1 MSVTKQPPDKI
12 QGRKPEAR
20 IIRQKIW
27 RRANVENQ
35 HFMGAIVGREG
46 SGKSYTAVKLCEL
59 ADPSFNEARVM
70 FEPASFLEQ
79 LQEWKEKGET
89 QGKAVI
95 LDEAGVGVGVRSWY
109 DQEQIKF
116 NKVLQT
122 IRDENMIAFFTLPRL
137 SELDSQTRGRLH
149 AFLEMVDMDA
159 GEWAELKWKNID
171 PARDDRGD
179 IYKKYPRLRINGEIR
194 PVKRPRYGPPSQAII
209 NGYEDRKDAFQE
221 ELYQDAIDEMN
232 GEDNDDDSVD
242 TKSLANTIAEERIE
256 EYVSI
261 HNGNKMKYV
270 DKELLRADYDL
281 SLNEAKAV
289 KRMIEREVEL
299 SEVDV

>member
-1 MSVTKQPPDKI
+1 MSTTTQAPDKI
-12 QGRKPEAR
+12 QGRKVEAR
-20 IIRQKIW
+20 ILRQKVW
-27 RRANVENQ
+27 RRANVKNQ

-46 SGKSYTAVKLCEL
+46 SGKSYTAVKISELCDPTFN
-59 ADPSFNEARVM
+59 ADRVM
-70 FEPASFLEQ
+70 FDPASFLEQ

-109 DQEQIKF
+109 DKEQIKF

-122 IRDENMIAFFTLPRL
+122 IRDENMIAWFTLPRL

-149 AFLEMVDMDA
+149 AFLEMVDMEPD
-159 GEWAELKWKNID
+159 EWAELKWKNID
-171 PARDDRGD
+171 PARDDRD
-179 IYKKYPRLRINGEIR
+179 NIYKKYPRLRINGEIR
-194 PVKRPRYGPPSQAII
+194 PVKRLRFGPPTQELID
-209 NGYEDRKDAFQE
+209 NYEGRKNTFQE

-232 GEDNDDDSVD
+232 GEDEDDGVD
-242 TKSLANTIAEERIE
+242 TKSLANTIVENKLT

-270 DKELLRADYDL
+270 DKELLRADYEL

-289 KRMIEREVEL
+289 KRMIEREVDV
-299 SEVDV
+299 SEVDL